1 MHFPIVA
8 SLSDSSF
15 AMDGMQRQPFLP
27 DRIAQAHSHR
37 AVLLPSVAR
46 RVTILDRSPQKDVKR
61 ESQSLR
67 LLNIFP
73 FSYVHG
79 SLDRANFV
87 PPIAGLAQG

>member
-37 AVLLPSVAR
+37 AVLSPSVAR
-46 RVTILDRSPQKDVKR
+46 RGHDPRSIPAEGCQ

-73 FSYVHG
+73 FSYVRG